1 MLMLDSLR
9 RLLAPALVVSVAV
22 ASFVAVAPAH
32 AGPTDRQREI
42 DSQKAELRAKI
53 KAADQQ
59 ARDLKS
65 QIAASDAR
73 RAALERDIASL
84 NGQLAGAEQRLA
96 EAEILLNQARNEL
109 LSLETSVAASS
120 ARLELLR
127 QRLAGRARTAYMN
140 GSGPLWEILVSAR
153 SLRDF
158 MSRATLIKNILDDDK
173 HRLTA
178 VEDLNA
184 RLIEARGKA
193 QQHKTDVEAQK
204 TTIEQEK
211 RNIADLRSQVRGKR
225 ESVVGEID
233 SRRGMLAGVQSEK
246 AEWLKQVAAL
256 EAESR
261 SITAL
266 LRNRQRGQVIQ
277 AGSGRSLA
285 WPTTGRVTSGFGY
298 RRHPIFGDERFH
310 TGIDIDGNAGQPVIA
325 ADAGEVIFVG
335 TKSGYGLMVLID
347 HGNAFATL
355 YAHLSST
362 SVGPG
367 ARVAKG
373 TKLGGVGCTGYCT
386 GPHLHFETRVNG
398 NPVDPMQ
405 YF

>member
-1 MLMLDSLR
+1 MFDSFR
-9 RLLAPALVVSVAV
+9 RFVAPLLVVTAI
-22 ASFVAVAPAH
+22 ASLIAVAPAY

-42 DSQKAELRAKI
+42 DAQKAELRAKI
-53 KAADQQ
+53 KAAEQQ
-59 ARDLKS
+59 AKDLKA

-84 NGQLAGAEQRLA
+84 NGQLADAEQRLA
-96 EAEILLNQARNEL
+96 QAETLLGQARNEL

-127 QRLAGRARTAYMN
+127 QRLGGRARTAYMN
-140 GSGPLWEILVSAR
+140 GTGPLWEILISAR

-158 MSRATLIKNILDDDK
+158 LSRAVLVKNVLDDDK
-173 HRLTA
+173 DRLTA
-178 VEDLNA
+178 VEDMTG
-184 RLIEARGKA
+184 RLTEARGKA

-204 TTIEQEK
+204 AAIEQEK
-211 RNIADLRSQVRGKR
+211 RNVADLRSQVRGKR
-225 ESVVGEID
+225 EAVVGEID
-233 SRRGMLAGVQSEK
+233 SRKGMLVGVQGEK
-246 AEWLKQVAAL
+246 AKWLQEVARL

-266 LRNRQRGQVIQ
+266 LRNRQRGQVVQ

-310 TGIDIDGNAGQPVIA
+310 TGIDIDGSSGQPVIA
-325 ADAGEVIFVG
+325 ADAGDVIFVG

-362 SVGPG
+362 AVGPG
-367 ARVAKG
+367 ARVARGAKV
-373 TKLGGVGCTGYCT
+373 GGVGCTGYCT

-398 NPVDPMQ
+398 NP
-405 YF
+405 